1 MDRVRLLNIEID
13 NFTMKEFLE
22 ELTEGVVITPNVDH
36 MIKLQ
41 HDREF
46 YALYQKAEYV
56 VLDSKIL
63 FRALKYLGT
72 PVKEVIAGS
81 DLFPAFYRHHSEN
94 EDIRIFLL
102 GAGPGVGKKAME
114 NINEK
119 VGREI
124 ITGWFSPD
132 FGFEKDPVKLKEV
145 VEIVHSSGANV
156 LAVGLGAPKQ
166 EKWIFANRDK
176 LAGVKIFLAI
186 GATIDFE
193 AGNVKRAPAFF
204 RNNSLEWLYRMFA
217 QPRRLIRRYLVDDL
231 PIFSLVYRQ
240 KKGKYKNPF
249 AE

>member
-1 MDRVRLLNIEID
+1 MDKVKLLNIEID

-22 ELTEGVVITPNVDH
+22 ELREGVVITPNVDH

-41 HDREF
+41 HDRDF
-46 YALYQKAEYV
+46 YELYQRAEYV

-63 FRALKYLGT
+63 YRALKYLGT

-81 DLFPAFYRHHSEN
+81 DLFPAFYRHHAGNEN
-94 EDIRIFLL
+94 IRIFLL
-102 GAGPGVGKKAME
+102 GAGPGVGKQAME

-124 ITGWFSPD
+124 VTGWFSPE
-132 FGFEKDPVKLKEV
+132 FGFEKDAEKLQEV
-145 VEIVHSSGANV
+145 VDIVNSSEANV

-166 EKWIFANRDK
+166 EKWIFSNRDK
-176 LAGVKIFLAI
+176 LKGIRIFLAI

-193 AGNVKRAPAFF
+193 AGNVKRAPEFF

-217 QPRRLIRRYLVDDL
+217 QPRRLIKRYLVDDL
-231 PIFSLVYRQ
+231 PIFRLVYKQ
-240 KKGKYKNPF
+240 KKGSYKNPF